1 MRMFCA
7 FEYMWKV
14 GQIGGQGLDA
24 QKRLPA
30 CNVLMSFIHL
40 SFLPIESSST
50 FYATSV
56 RPCQFLSPF
65 TPVTTLSHH
74 QPLSTGYP
82 VNPVTPVTPVTSVTT
97 VNPVSPISREP
108 PHPQRYFQCKISG
121 SRFNLAD
128 LSITMCSHSPL
139 YNETVL

>member
-1 MRMFCA
+1 
-7 FEYMWKV
+7 MWKV
-14 GQIGGQGLDA
+14 GQAGGEGLDA

-40 SFLPIESSST
+40 SSLPIESSST

-56 RPCQFLSPF
+56 RPCQFLSPSF
-65 TPVTTLSHH
+65 QSHPCHTH

-82 VNPVTPVTPVTSVTT
+82 LNPVTPVTPVTSVAT